1 MSLEEK
7 KQFNNIESECISL
20 LIQGKG
26 ITEVSKITGVAKS
39 TVSRY
44 KDNLISGKYDTQLTK
59 VQNNMSEIIADSLI
73 VHLEAMNKIAKVAT
87 DEKYIEQ
94 QDAKSLGELHNQL
107 RTWTMD
113 ILTAGQNLQST
124 VSTEPET
131 EFITAYIEPEDT
143 IQK

>member
-1 MSLEEK
+1 MSLEER
-7 KQFNNIESECISL
+7 KQFNNTESECISL

-124 VSTEPET
+124 ASTEPET
-131 EFITAYIEPEDT
+131 EFITAYIEPENP